1 MLFLEGT
8 PINIIDLL
16 MVFFMFQTQ
25 GFIMRF
31 LLISAALVLSF
42 FPVVGSAQQADQL
55 SENLIRL
62 RGEVEQLNS
71 ELELLREEQRV
82 GLQNLNAQKA
92 DLDNQLK
99 RQQLA
104 SRESAKKLA
113 EQQQE
118 TAEAGVA
125 GDELSPVLVESAE
138 QLKRW
143 IQSGLPFKTAERVGE
158 VDKFITDLKT
168 GAVPASRGVNRLWA
182 FFEDEIRLT
191 RDVAI
196 HSQTVTV
203 DGEAVLADVAKLG
216 NMAMFY
222 QTQDGKVG
230 RAVKVGSTWS
240 FEPVTDEA
248 KLEQIAQLFDSLRK
262 QIRQG
267 FFTLPIA
274 QGANG

>member
-1 MLFLEGT
+1 
-8 PINIIDLL
+8 
-16 MVFFMFQTQ
+16 
-25 GFIMRF
+25 MRF

-55 SENLIRL
+55 SENLVRL

-71 ELELLREEQRV
+71 ELELLREEQRL

-92 DLDNQLK
+92 DLENQLQ

-143 IQSGLPFKTAERVGE
+143 MQAGLPFKTGERVAD

-168 GAVPASRGVNRLWA
+168 GAIPPSRAVNRLWA

-230 RAVKVGSTWS
+230 RAVKVGSGWS

-274 QGANG
+274 PGANG

>member
-42 FPVVGSAQQADQL
+42 FPVVGSAQKADQL